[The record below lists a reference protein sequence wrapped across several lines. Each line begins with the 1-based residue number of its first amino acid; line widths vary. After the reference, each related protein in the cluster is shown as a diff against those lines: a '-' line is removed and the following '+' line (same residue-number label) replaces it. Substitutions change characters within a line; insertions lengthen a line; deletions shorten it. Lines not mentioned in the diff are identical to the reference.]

1 MSLRDHADDYLR
13 AYVGPL
19 AALHHAL
26 SQGQPLS
33 TTLPCLVSIIQHV
46 ADMRAPSLDGH
57 APPAEGWWDAACLAA
72 KQAAREAYGSFLRL
86 KRLAGVDAPATAAAQ
101 AHVNRLRSAY
111 RSLRRRKKYEWG
123 AKREEALMHM
133 SITNPQRFWRSV
145 CGTVRQQLPIQ
156 DLSVWTSHFGG
167 VLAPPQEA
175 LAFGGAHDPFQNE
188 QHRQDMKKNLVQ
200 LPQRSRLQQQQRQHP
215 AYMEALNAEV
225 TCGEVDYC
233 LSLLHRGRMAD
244 ADGLTAEAL
253 QYCWMGWRG
262 KTDMDAS
269 PSPAC
274 QIFRECLRGV
284 LQQMWTEEWPDRLCT
299 SSLVPIPK
307 GAATTNPGQ
316 YRGIAGSHII
326 TKLHELILFE
336 RADRVSEQHNLR
348 SPTQCGFRKGKGT
361 LDATFTLQHLV
372 ARARHQKKRLYVTF
386 VDFEKAFDM
395 VPRDELLARCER
407 LGVHGAFLAAIRQ
420 VYNKVLYRVSCEG
433 EEGPA
438 IQSTRGTKQGSHL
451 SPLLFG
457 WFIEQ
462 LHDLL
467 LKRVR
472 AGIHT
477 LRKDALIQLGEGDQS
492 MTIADILYAD
502 DCALISSI
510 PALMQDMLDYLSRFC
525 DMFGM
530 RVHPTK
536 TQWIEFRRRKAPPQ
550 ADVTFS
556 YRGVVLP
563 RVEEC
568 TYMGLWWHA
577 TKDIWESHVPQAKI
591 RGMRTLYGFQSRCRA
606 LHISIP
612 RCRSWLFSTLVAP
625 SFSHACQLWCV
636 GGSKQLLRKVHLY
649 PLEAVQLS
657 FLRNMAGVGSS
668 SHVLSLLLEFGHSP
682 LLCSH
687 LKLAAR
693 FWDKMQSSKESSM
706 LYQAW
711 YSDLTLAVH
720 PSQPYAHTWCFQ
732 FLYTM
737 AQLGLCDP
745 PTALTLEVACALSF
759 PEDAVVVRLQRLAL
773 DFICPPAEDIPK
785 CPRFCLSDQVTAFT
799 YRYWVGMSEAQKYGG
814 HHASCLM
821 PHAQRHALVRLRLGC
836 SDLAVVQG
844 RRSGVARHARLCKV
858 HNMFDSTHACVED
871 IRHFLLECPAY
882 EGIRLH
888 PYFTELFSCLRYEP
902 NNLHL
907 TTSEMVRKILS
918 HPNQSKL
925 ALCISRMFSLR
936 THILQG
942 TGHAS
947 GTHADMP
954 SPQVVARSWWLLG
967 ANEDLSLDTF

>member
-1 MSLRDHADDYLR
+1 MGMFD
-13 AYVGPL
+13 
-19 AALHHAL
+19 
-26 SQGQPLS
+26 
-33 TTLPCLVSIIQHV
+33 
-46 ADMRAPSLDGH
+46 
-57 APPAEGWWDAACLAA
+57 
-72 KQAAREAYGSFLRL
+72 
-86 KRLAGVDAPATAAAQ
+86 TA
-101 AHVNRLRSAY
+101 
-111 RSLRRRKKYEWG
+111 
-123 AKREEALMHM
+123 
-133 SITNPQRFWRSV
+133 
-145 CGTVRQQLPIQ
+145 
-156 DLSVWTSHFGG
+156 
-167 VLAPPQEA
+167 
-175 LAFGGAHDPFQNE
+175 
-188 QHRQDMKKNLVQ
+188 
-200 LPQRSRLQQQQRQHP
+200 
-215 AYMEALNAEV
+215 
-225 TCGEVDYC
+225 
-233 LSLLHRGRMAD
+233 
-244 ADGLTAEAL
+244 
-253 QYCWMGWRG
+253 
-262 KTDMDAS
+262 
-269 PSPAC
+269 
-274 QIFRECLRGV
+274 
-284 LQQMWTEEWPDRLCT
+284 
-299 SSLVPIPK
+299 
-307 GAATTNPGQ
+307 Q

-348 SPTQCGFRKGKGT
+348 SPTQCGFRRGKGT

-372 ARARHQKKRLYVTF
+372 ARARHQKRRLYVTF

-420 VYNKVLYRVSCEG
+420 VYNKLLYRVSCEG

-438 IQSTRGTKQGSHL
+438 IHSTRGTKQGSHL

-472 AGIHT
+472 AGIHN
-477 LRKDALIQLGEGDQS
+477 LRNDALIQLGTGSNS
-492 MTIADILYAD
+492 MTVADILYAD

-536 TQWIEFRRRKAPPQ
+536 TQWMEFRRRKAH
-550 ADVTFS
+550 ATDVTFS
-556 YRGVVLP
+556 YRGNLLP

-591 RGMRTLYGFQSRCRA
+591 RGMRTLFGFQSRCRA
-606 LHISIP
+606 LHLSIP
-612 RCRSWLFSTLVAP
+612 RIRSWLFRTLVAP

-636 GGSKQLLRKVHLY
+636 GGSKQMLRKVHLY
-649 PLEAVQLS
+649 PLEAIQLS

-682 LLCSH
+682 LFCSH

-693 FWDKMQSSKESSM
+693 FWSKMQSSKESSM
-706 LYQAW
+706 LHQAW
-711 YSDLTLAVH
+711 ISDLMLAVRTTPH
-720 PSQPYAHTWCFQ
+720 CERTWCFQ
-732 FLYTM
+732 FLSTM

-745 PTALTLEVACALSF
+745 PIELTLEFASTLTF
-759 PEDAVVVRLQRLAL
+759 PESVVVSRLQKLAL
-773 DFICPPAEDIPK
+773 DFICPAGEDIPK
-785 CPRFCLSDQVTAFT
+785 CPRSCNSAQVTAFT
-799 YRYWVGMSEAQKYGG
+799 YRYWVGMSEAQVSGG
-814 HHASCLM
+814 HHVSCLM
-821 PHAQRHALVRLRLGC
+821 PHAQRHVLVRFRLGC

-844 RRSGVARHARLCKV
+844 RRSGVARHARFCKV
-858 HNMFDSTHACVED
+858 HHMFDSDHAQVED

-882 EGIRLH
+882 EGIRRH

-907 TTSEMVRKILS
+907 TTSQMVRRILA

-936 THILQG
+936 AHILQG
-942 TGHAS
+942 TGHAGGS
-947 GTHADMP
+947 THPDMP
-954 SPQVVARSWWLLG
+954 PPQVVARSWWLLG
-967 ANEDLSLDTF
+967 GNEDLSLDTF